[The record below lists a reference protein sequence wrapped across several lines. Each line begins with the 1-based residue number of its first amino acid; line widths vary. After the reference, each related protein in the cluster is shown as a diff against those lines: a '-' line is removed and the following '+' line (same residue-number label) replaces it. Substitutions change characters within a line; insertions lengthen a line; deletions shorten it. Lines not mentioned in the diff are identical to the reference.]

1 MNAYPETP
9 RGLSDPVRTKD
20 EAMADLI
27 AKGVKIGRIETIA
40 QLEIWAADPSLPVF
54 LRRCYQSCAD
64 TLRREFA

>member
-1 MNAYPETP
+1 MNTYLETP

-20 EAMADLI
+20 QAMADLI

-40 QLEIWAADPSLPVF
+40 QLEAWAADSSLPVF

-64 TLRREFA
+64 TLRREFP